1 MYRKNLDL
9 LVTVMAGLV
18 SVVLG
23 FNPIEF
29 PPLNIGLGLAL
40 ALMFSG
46 YAVVAAAF
54 SRGAIGVPE
63 RVTLSVGLS
72 IAISILGGLMLN
84 LTPWAIQ
91 RASWG
96 ILLGAVTLVASIAA
110 FVRRWR
116 SGALSESHTLVTI
129 TRRQALSLATAVL
142 IVGFAL
148 AISIMGARQQHVS
161 NFTQLWITP
170 ANRAG
175 EELIRVGISNQEQL
189 TRNYRLQVT
198 AQDNVIRVWPVIEL
212 APGQKWEASASL
224 PPARVPGT
232 VEAVEAEL
240 YLADDLAIAYRTVA
254 IWRET
259 PVDVLASATPA
270 PTEPPITQPTATLTQ
285 PTATLAPATNTPI
298 LPSTPTVQPTDTPL
312 PTSTSTATPTSTDT
326 VVPTSTQTPTHTPT
340 SQPTATLTASPTATP
355 QLELGSTVTGWN
367 GWSIT
372 AASMVTATQLPST
385 DPAIFYQ
392 PSGTFWV
399 LRVEARNDTNQPRSL
414 GTTSDFV
421 LRDAAGRLYAELSN
435 HGTAPGV
442 REIPTLQGLS
452 PMDTIVPPNG
462 SITTLLIFDLPSDQQ
477 AAQLVGRIIQGN
489 SVLSNNQVVWNLPR
503 QP

>member
-9 LVTVMAGLV
+9 LVTAMVGLV

-29 PPLNIGLGLAL
+29 PPLNIGLGLSL
-40 ALMFSG
+40 ALIFSG

-72 IAISILGGLMLN
+72 IAISIVGGLLLN
-84 LTPWAIQ
+84 LTPWGIQ

-96 ILLGAVTLVASIAA
+96 ILLGTITLVANLVA

-116 SGALSESHTLVTI
+116 SGALRQSHTFVKI

-142 IVGFAL
+142 IAGFAL
-148 AISIMGARQQHVS
+148 AISVMGAKEQHVS

-170 ANRAG
+170 ANKAG
-175 EELIRVGISNQEQL
+175 EELVRIGISNQEQL

-198 AQDNVIRVWPVIEL
+198 AQDNVVRVWPVIEL
-212 APGQKWEASASL
+212 APGQKWEDTASL
-224 PPARVPGT
+224 PPTGVLGT
-232 VEAVEAEL
+232 VEAEL
-240 YLADDLAIAYRTVA
+240 YLADDLATAYRTVA
-254 IWRET
+254 LWRGMPT
-259 PVDVLASATPA
+259 DIAASATPTSIET
-270 PTEPPITQPTATLTQ
+270 PTTETPTQPTATLV
-285 PTATLAPATNTPI
+285 PVTNTPI
-298 LPSTPTVQPTDTPL
+298 VPSTPTVQPTDTPL
-312 PTSTSTATPTSTDT
+312 PTSTGTATPTSTNT
-326 VVPTSTQTPTHTPT
+326 VVSTSTHTPT

-372 AASMVTATQLPST
+372 TTSMVTATRLATT

-392 PSGTFWV
+392 PSGTYWV

-414 GTTSDFV
+414 GATSDFV
-421 LRDAAGRLYAELSN
+421 LRDATGRLHAELSN

-452 PMDTIVPPNG
+452 PMDVIVPPNG

-489 SVLSNNQVVWNLPR
+489 GVLSDNQVVWDLMSRP
-503 QP
+503 